1 MDSVVN
7 KTPLS
12 KLTNIQIGKKAPSV
26 YLDAIE
32 AKHHLSRDELDAIL
46 RTHVIDPEIIRT
58 DDFDTFYAARFEELL
73 QRIETAMG
81 KPIPREPEEA
91 SASAG
96 QETVDYEGADD
107 DDQLSVGDELAS
119 VS

>member
-1 MDSVVN
+1 VN

-26 YLDAIE
+26 YLGAIE

-58 DDFDTFYAARFEELL
+58 DDFDAFYAARFEELL

-96 QETVDYEGADD
+96 LGTVDYEGDAAADG
-107 DDQLSVGDELAS
+107 QLSTVGVGDELVS